1 MSADA
6 ECWVPRATGTAVAP
20 RRRMGVSRYKDL
32 ECWQLA
38 NELKLQVY
46 ALVNNSVARHDFK
59 FRDQIFDSARSGPR
73 NIAEGFARYN
83 HPEFAHFLGVAKASI
98 IETHNHI
105 GDGYDLGYWTANE
118 RDRVEALADR
128 AASATTGLITY
139 LRHTRAPQANPR
151 TSGTRRQRKT

>member
-1 MSADA
+1 VLGARCLA
-6 ECWVPRATGTAVAP
+6 PTLGAKCWVPRATGTAVAP
-20 RRRMGVSRYKDL
+20 RRRMGVSRYKD
-32 ECWQLA
+32 
-38 NELKLQVY
+38 LKLQVY

-73 NIAEGFARYN
+73 NIAEGFARYH

-128 AASATTGLITY
+128 AANATTGLITH
-139 LRHTRAPQANPR
+139 LRHTRAPQANLR